1 MWIINRIIRILTQY
15 FIDKTD
21 SEQLIWSKIYKSVQK
36 LPLLLLTFLLFITA
50 IVGFAQAPVIVVD
63 STTTTY
69 QPQLKVLS
77 WNIYLLP
84 RFIRKIGQLE
94 RSKIIADKLTE
105 SDYDVIVFQ
114 EAFDKKARTIL
125 WDIIKETYP
134 YAIGPVNETVKKAFT
149 VTNGGVWIVS
159 KHPLTQIGEILFDDC
174 KGFDCGSRKGA
185 LMVEVEKDGYTYQVI
200 GTHLQAEDSPKKEEI
215 RHKQL
220 QQIKTELVDTYHKDG
235 TPQLLCGDF
244 NIHKRDVKH
253 YNQMLVTLAATEE
266 NVCSPDLL
274 NDNPAVTEDVFTYD
288 CNSNDLVDY
297 EESTTLD
304 YILVKNNNF
313 SFQTIR
319 RKVTT
324 FLGNW
329 TSKKLI
335 NRKNLSDHHAVEIV
349 LIPTAGL

>member
-1 MWIINRIIRILTQY
+1 MQQLPII
-15 FIDKTD
+15 
-21 SEQLIWSKIYKSVQK
+21 
-36 LPLLLLTFLLFITA
+36 LLTFLFFCTA
-50 IVGFAQAPVIVVD
+50 TVSPAQAPIVVAD
-63 STTTTY
+63 STTSDY

-84 RFIRKIGQLE
+84 RLIRKIGQLE
-94 RSKIIADKLTE
+94 RSKIIAEKLAGA
-105 SDYDVIVFQ
+105 DYDVIVFQ

-125 WDIIKETYP
+125 WDIIKDTYP
-134 YAIGPVNETVKKAFT
+134 YAIGPVNEDVRKAFT
-149 VTNGGVWIVS
+149 ITNGGVWIVS
-159 KHPLTQIGEILFDDC
+159 KHPLKEIGEILFDDC

-185 LMVEVEKDGYTYQVI
+185 LMVEVQKDGITYQVI
-200 GTHLQAEDSPKKEEI
+200 GTHLQADDSPKKEDI
-215 RHKQL
+215 RNKQL
-220 QQIKTELVDTYHKDG
+220 LQIKNELVDPHHIDG

-253 YNQMLVTLAATEE
+253 YNQMLVTLAATED
-266 NVCSPDLL
+266 NVCSPDLVD
-274 NDNPAVTEDVFTYD
+274 DNPAITDEVFTYD
-288 CNSNDLVDY
+288 CNNNDLVDY

-313 SFQTIR
+313 AFTTIR

-329 TSKKLI
+329 TSKKLH

-349 LIPTAGL
+349 LVPTPGF

>member
-1 MWIINRIIRILTQY
+1 MQQLPII
-15 FIDKTD
+15 
-21 SEQLIWSKIYKSVQK
+21 
-36 LPLLLLTFLLFITA
+36 LLTFLFFCTA
-50 IVGFAQAPVIVVD
+50 TVSPAQAPVVVVD
-63 STTTTY
+63 STTSDY

-84 RFIRKIGQLE
+84 RLIRKIGQLE
-94 RSKIIADKLTE
+94 RSKLIAEKLAGA
-105 SDYDVIVFQ
+105 DYDVIVFQ

-125 WDIIKETYP
+125 WDIIKDTYP
-134 YAIGPVNETVKKAFT
+134 YAIGPVNEDVRKAFT
-149 VTNGGVWIVS
+149 ITNGGVWIVS
-159 KHPLTQIGEILFDDC
+159 KHPLKEIGEILFDDC

-185 LMVEVEKDGYTYQVI
+185 LMVEVQKDGITYQVI
-200 GTHLQAEDSPKKEEI
+200 GTHLQADDSPKKEDI
-215 RHKQL
+215 RNKQL
-220 QQIKTELVDTYHKDG
+220 LQIKNELVDPHHIDG

-253 YNQMLVTLAATEE
+253 YNQMLVTLAATED
-266 NVCSPDLL
+266 NVCSPDLVD
-274 NDNPAVTEDVFTYD
+274 DNPAITDEVFTYD
-288 CNSNDLVDY
+288 CNNNDLVDY

-313 SFQTIR
+313 AFTTIR

-329 TSKKLI
+329 TSKKLH

-349 LIPTAGL
+349 LVPTPGF

>member
-1 MWIINRIIRILTQY
+1 M
-15 FIDKTD
+15 
-21 SEQLIWSKIYKSVQK
+21 QK
-36 LPLLLLTFLLFITA
+36 LPLLLLSFLLFFTA
-50 IVGFAQAPVIVVD
+50 TASFAQAPIIVAD
-63 STTTTY
+63 SAATTY

-94 RSKIIADKLTE
+94 RSKIIADKLAE

-125 WDIIKETYP
+125 WDIIKDTYP
-134 YAIGPVNETVKKAFT
+134 YAIGPVNEDVKKVFT

-159 KHPLTQIGEILFDDC
+159 KHPLKQIGEILFDDC

-185 LMVEVEKDGYTYQVI
+185 LMVEVEKDGIAYQVI
-200 GTHLQAEDSPKKEEI
+200 GTHLQADDSPKKEDI
-215 RHKQL
+215 RDKQL
-220 QQIKTELVDTYHKDG
+220 LQIKNELVDPFHKDG

-253 YNQMLVTLAATEE
+253 YNQMLVTLAANEE
-266 NVCSPDLL
+266 NVCSPDLVD
-274 NDNPAVTEDVFTYD
+274 DNPAITDEVYTYD
-288 CNSNDLVDY
+288 CNNNDLVDY

-304 YILVKNNNF
+304 YILVKSNNF
-313 SFQTIR
+313 AFSTIR

-329 TSKKLI
+329 TSRKLI

-349 LIPTAGL
+349 LVPGL